1 MPDPEEWNPA
11 TMGDWPHTPPFE
23 VMRDLLAKDPN
34 LFWKLD
40 IGHIQNTLEA
50 ALDRLETV
58 EQQWSKAVTLWNR
71 SVDSKT
77 RLQDRLD
84 AAEALR
90 ERVANLIPLDLIHDK
105 GRPGQPQDAFE
116 AADRILTA
124 LAAAPT
130 HVPPPRTAFLEHCE
144 VEIYEGLT
152 YVRLD
157 DVMHLL
163 SEGAPSEQQVER
175 AANAMQNESGGFF
188 SLESWRHLARVAL
201 TAAGVAPQ
209 EPLGDL
215 VFRAAAAIAETQA
228 RRQNLPPEVIQ
239 GVTREHIQD
248 AKAALTAAGV
258 APQVPNQNET
268 KSGNNFV
275 SLDPEK
281 VAEVLLANAKSR
293 YGGLLFE
300 ERAAARIAHALCE
313 AYTEGKLT

>member
-1 MPDPEEWNPA
+1 MSDPQ
-11 TMGDWPHTPPFE
+11 
-23 VMRDLLAKDPN
+23 K
-34 LFWKLD
+34 
-40 IGHIQNTLEA
+40 
-50 ALDRLETV
+50 
-58 EQQWSKAVTLWNR
+58 
-71 SVDSKT
+71 
-77 RLQDRLD
+77 
-84 AAEALR
+84 
-90 ERVANLIPLDLIHDK
+90 
-105 GRPGQPQDAFE
+105 
-116 AADRILTA
+116 

-175 AANAMQNESGGFF
+175 AAKAMQNESGGFF

-209 EPLGDL
+209 PVVDEAALAEVIADAPHSGDPNVSCL
-215 VFRAAAAIAETQA
+215 DPRCKAAAVAAW
-228 RRQNLPPEVIQ
+228 L
-239 GVTREHIQD
+239 RE
-248 AKAALTAAGV
+248 GV
-258 APQVPNQNET
+258 ALQEPNQNET

-281 VAEVLLANAKSR
+281 VRQVIAPFFNNDADSSW
-293 YGGLLFE
+293 GLFSPE
-300 ERAAARIAHALCE
+300 DTATRALCE

>member
-1 MPDPEEWNPA
+1 MSDPQ
-11 TMGDWPHTPPFE
+11 
-23 VMRDLLAKDPN
+23 
-34 LFWKLD
+34 KL
-40 IGHIQNTLEA
+40 
-50 ALDRLETV
+50 
-58 EQQWSKAVTLWNR
+58 
-71 SVDSKT
+71 
-77 RLQDRLD
+77 
-84 AAEALR
+84 AAEAYPDGEYTSPAVQLAFR
-90 ERVANLIPLDLIHDK
+90 
-105 GRPGQPQDAFE
+105 DAYARGYAQAKSDAQE
-116 AADRILTA
+116 TYQAA

-175 AANAMQNESGGFF
+175 AAKAMQNESGGFF

-258 APQVPNQNET
+258 APQEPNQNET

-281 VAEVLLANAKSR
+281 VAEVLDGVLVGCS
-293 YGGLLFE
+293 
-300 ERAAARIAHALCE
+300 ARMYITGKALSAALCE
-313 AYTEGKLT
+313 AYMEGKLT